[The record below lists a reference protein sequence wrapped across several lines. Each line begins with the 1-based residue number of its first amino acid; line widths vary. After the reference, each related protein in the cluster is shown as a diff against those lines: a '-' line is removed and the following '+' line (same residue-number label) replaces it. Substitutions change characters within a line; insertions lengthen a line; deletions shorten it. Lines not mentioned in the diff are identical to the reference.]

1 MDNKLFTCRATYS
14 VDDSYVSDKFIK
26 LRVKICHT
34 GQNLNGSVIDVD
46 TLKAALPT
54 LANSPILAHVVKQED
69 GTYDFAGHD
78 KILPLVDVYRVL

>member
-54 LANSPILAHVVKQED
+54 LANSPI
-69 GTYDFAGHD
+69 
-78 KILPLVDVYRVL
+78 